1 MGKPIRLSTTS
12 LIAGSGQTFSLKQDL
27 WQLRLLKVFFVS
39 HFALPPNLIYNNIKK
54 GFDAHEILSRI
65 DREGLFGG

>member
-39 HFALPPNLIYNNIKK
+39 RFTAPNEPDIHYIKK
-54 GFDAHEILSRI
+54 GFEAHEILS
-65 DREGLFGG
+65 